1 MILFENLFEFSSDE
15 KKINT
20 RVSERLSACTY
31 ELTKRRK
38 KNLFSCPFSMFNVYS
53 IIIDI

>member
-15 KKINT
+15 KNNT